1 MTASNK
7 NFPLIF
13 IIFKMSLFFMSSTC
27 HPVAVLRTFHGFSLF
42 WTFCCSPYYPN
53 VTEIL
58 RVIILFLS
66 IGILGTPRTCLHSIV
81 DILSQGLDTPRGSA
95 AIEDTP
101 RLAELC
107 FQLIYTL
114 CQNKETSEATIRYLR
129 TSHDYFYS
137 HLAHLPLNVPAYSS
151 EDAPA
156 DTLCKLNQQ
165 SWLLKS
171 IATELRLTAQ
181 TRQRSHVQRLL
192 SILLTEPSV
201 FYPQRSSEFAI
212 EPFENDRSR
221 SAPGRK
227 GRKISE
233 ILDSIDFT
241 HKVPVLLQSV
251 LNYFEPVATENV
263 ITSCDESNSDSPF
276 VYTNLR
282 KLYKLLMTELEVA
295 QGPATEA
302 QRNLLVQVR

>member
-1 MTASNK
+1 M
-7 NFPLIF
+7 FL
-13 IIFKMSLFFMSSTC
+13 
-27 HPVAVLRTFHGFSLF
+27 
-42 WTFCCSPYYPN
+42 
-53 VTEIL
+53 
-58 RVIILFLS
+58 LS

-81 DILSQGLDTPRGSA
+81 DILSQGLATPRGSA
-95 AIEDTP
+95 AIENTP
-101 RLAELC
+101 RLAGLC
-107 FQLIYTL
+107 FQLIYAL
-114 CQNKETSEATIRYLR
+114 CENKETSEATIRYLR

-137 HLAHLPLNVPAYSS
+137 HLVHLPLKVQAYSS
-151 EDAPA
+151 EYAPT
-156 DTLCKLNQQ
+156 DTSCKLNQQ

-192 SILLTEPSV
+192 SLLLTEFSV
-201 FYPQRSSEFAI
+201 TYSQQSSEFAI
-212 EPFENDRSR
+212 DPLENDRSR
-221 SAPGRK
+221 SSVGRK

-241 HKVPVLLQSV
+241 HEVPPLLQSV
-251 LNYFEPVATENV
+251 LNYFEPAATETV

-276 VYTNLR
+276 AYTNLR

>member
-1 MTASNK
+1 MCHLNLRNRNFIASR
-7 NFPLIF
+7 F
-13 IIFKMSLFFMSSTC
+13 
-27 HPVAVLRTFHGFSLF
+27 VV
-42 WTFCCSPYYPN
+42 
-53 VTEIL
+53 
-58 RVIILFLS
+58 LS
-66 IGILGTPRTCLHSIV
+66 IGILGTPRSCLHSIV
-81 DILSQGLDTPRGSA
+81 HILSQGLDTPRGSS
-95 AIEDTP
+95 AIEGTP

-107 FQLIYTL
+107 FQLIHAL

-137 HLAHLPLNVPAYSS
+137 HLVHLPLKVPACPS
-151 EDAPA
+151 EDAPT

-192 SILLTEPSV
+192 SLLLTEPSV
-201 FYPQRSSEFAI
+201 FYTQRSSEFAI
-212 EPFENDRSR
+212 DPLAENDRSR
-221 SAPGRK
+221 STVGGK

-241 HKVPVLLQSV
+241 HEVPPPLQSV
-251 LNYFEPVATENV
+251 LNYFEPAATEAV
-263 ITSCDESNSDSPF
+263 ITSCDESNSDLPF

-302 QRNLLVQVR
+302 QRNLLFQVR